1 MFISALWLVI
11 CAMLAFSLSAVC
23 GGGAGLLLIPLLKT
37 ILPAANVPATLS
49 IGTAASSVSRMAVFK
64 SHIQWKIVAWFVP
77 AALPAVWLGAW
88 LLKYLNPLYLELI
101 LGLFLV
107 GNLPMLFKSKKE
119 SIAQRPLPVFYLSL
133 IGAAAGF
140 VSGLTGAVGLL
151 FNRFYL
157 RYGLTKEQILA
168 TRAAN
173 ELLLHLIKIFLYA
186 SFGLLTH
193 DVFLLGILIG
203 GAAIGSSWAMKWLLP
218 KINDNWFKRLG
229 YGAMIISG
237 ISLLTGA
244 TNRLIDTNHTQISL
258 TPLSDGVQTQVQWKE
273 GTFTL
278 EFEYEE
284 GIEFET
290 KINFE
295 DLPASQRVV
304 ASRLSKEADK
314 VLIEEVFGVNKHYY
328 EVYVFTNGKVV
339 KTDI

>member
-1 MFISALWLVI
+1 MSAFWLMI
-11 CAMLAFSLSAVC
+11 CALFAFSLSAVC

-37 ILPAANVPATLS
+37 LLPASNVPAALS
-49 IGTAASSVSRMAVFK
+49 IGTAMSSISRIAVFK
-64 SHIQWKIVAWFVP
+64 SHIQWKIVSWFVP
-77 AALPAVWLGAW
+77 AAVPAVWLGAW

-107 GNLPMLFKSKKE
+107 SNLPMLFNSKKE
-119 SIAQRPLPVFYLSL
+119 SGSTRQLPVFYLSL

-186 SFGLLTH
+186 MLGLLTR
-193 DVFLLGILIG
+193 DVLILGGLIAI
-203 GAAIGSSWAMKWLLP
+203 AAIASSWGMKWLLS
-218 KINDNWFKRLG
+218 KINDSWFKRLG
-229 YGAMIISG
+229 YGAMIVSG

-244 TNRLIDTNHTQISL
+244 TNRLMETNQAHINL
-258 TPLSDGVQTQVQWKE
+258 IPVSDGIQTQVQWRE
-273 GTFTL
+273 GSFLL
-278 EFEYEE
+278 EFEYDE

-290 KINFE
+290 RIDIE
-295 DLPASQRVV
+295 DLPEVEQNIALRIGQN
-304 ASRLSKEADK
+304 ADK
-314 VLIEEVFGVNKHYY
+314 VIIEEVFGINKHYY
-328 EVYVFTNGKVV
+328 EVYVFKDGKIT